1 MKILLMTDS
10 FLPHAGGSR
19 VYYHNLY
26 KRMTQRFFDRVT
38 ILTKKVPGWQEFD
51 REESS
56 GALQIVRKY
65 LPLPNHRLRQIPKGL
80 LSFLEALRLLFQERP
95 DAIHCGDLFPPAL
108 AGLLLKRLFG
118 VPYLVYCHGEEITQI
133 DRRHYQP
140 LVRDH
145 IYRNADG
152 VVAASSF
159 AQQNLI
165 RIGVSPDRI
174 RQITPGVECD
184 RFQPRPRN
192 ADLVRRYGLEGK
204 RVLLTV
210 GRLVRRKGHDVVL
223 QALSALAPE
232 FPDLRYVIVGEGP
245 EREGLERQCKDLGI
259 PDKVLFV
266 GGISNEEL
274 PDFYNLGDI
283 FVMTNRESRGD
294 IEGFGMV
301 FLEASASGKPVIGGL
316 SGGAGQAIQHGVT
329 GLLVDP
335 ENPVEVASNLKRLLL
350 DPSLMQRM
358 GDAGLRRVREEF
370 DWESR
375 CQALR
380 DFSLEILE
388 RAKGR
393 RRTQSRVAPYETG
406 SVT

>member
-26 KRMTQRFFDRVT
+26 KGMTQRFSDRV
-38 ILTKKVPGWQEFD
+38 IVLTKKVPGWQEFD
-51 REESS
+51 KEESNS
-56 GALQIVRKY
+56 SLKIVRKY
-65 LPLPNHRLRQIPKGL
+65 HPLPNHRYRQIPRGL
-80 LSFLEALRLLFQERP
+80 LSFLEALRLLLLERP
-95 DAIHCGDLFPPAL
+95 NVAHCGDLFPPAL
-108 AGLLLKRLFG
+108 VGLLLKQFFG
-118 VPYLVYCHGEEITQI
+118 LPYLVYCHGEEITQI

-174 RQITPGVECD
+174 RQITPGVDCD

-192 ADLVRRYGLEGK
+192 AGLVQRHGLEDK

-210 GRLVRRKGHDVVL
+210 GRLVRRKGHEVVL
-223 QALSALAPE
+223 RAFSALAPE

-245 EREGLERQCKDLGI
+245 EREGLERQCKELGI
-259 PDKVLFV
+259 SDRVLFV

-274 PDFYNLGDI
+274 PDFYNLCDI

-301 FLEASASGKPVIGGL
+301 FLEASASGKPVVGGL

-335 ENPVEVASNLKRLLL
+335 ENSVEVASNLKRLLL

-358 GDAGLRRVREEF
+358 GTAGLRRVREEF
-370 DWESR
+370 GWESR
-375 CQALR
+375 SRALR

-388 RAKGR
+388 RARSNK
-393 RRTQSRVAPYETG
+393 RTQSRVAPYETG